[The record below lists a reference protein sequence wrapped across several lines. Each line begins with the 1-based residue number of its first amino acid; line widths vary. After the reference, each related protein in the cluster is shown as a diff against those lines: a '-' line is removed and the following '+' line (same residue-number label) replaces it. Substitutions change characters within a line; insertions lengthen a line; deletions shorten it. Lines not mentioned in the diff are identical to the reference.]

1 MKLYAQCL
9 DLTDDV
15 PGHLDILLKLLLHR
29 TEIGQ
34 IEGKKCVDELE
45 ADLLKSNFCIPPS
58 NPGSHQTA
66 LEKPLQ
72 NYFVIQIGAHACHR
86 DNQDG
91 FSIKLF
97 LTNLLP
103 RSIALASIKVQVASV
118 QTGRDLAFKAD
129 NVTLNPGKNEV
140 RTTCN
145 ITATGV
151 YIFERVLLQ
160 WHSLVFKQDFVETG
174 RKQHLNL
181 YPHGDAMTIDA
192 DLAREGASRLPEWL
206 LIESLFGSTETYCCK
221 CEYRLERSCQWP
233 TLPYNHSE

>member
-9 DLTDDV
+9 DLTDDI

-45 ADLLKSNFCIPPS
+45 SDLLKSNICIPPS
-58 NPGSHQTA
+58 NPASHQTA
-66 LEKPLQ
+66 LERPLQ
-72 NYFVIQIGAHACHR
+72 NYFAIQIGAHAYHR

-103 RSIALASIKVQVASV
+103 RSITLASIKVQVTSV

-129 NVTLNPGKNEV
+129 NVTLNPGKNV
-140 RTTCN
+140 VWTTCN
-145 ITATGV
+145 ITATGI
-151 YIFERVLLQ
+151 YIFERVLLK

-181 YPHGDAMTIDA
+181 YPHGDAMAIDA
-192 DLAREGASRLPEWL
+192 DLARDGASRLPEWP
-206 LIESLFGSTETYCCK
+206 LIESLFGSTKTSRCK
-221 CEYRLERSCQWP
+221 CEYRLERSCQRA
-233 TLPYNHSE
+233 TLPFNHSE